1 METTKLAVAAAA
13 IARMNQNALL
23 ARHVRD
29 ALNRHL
35 NARKCRIIHERR
47 ISMRRDRS
55 WPILVNL
62 ECNAREPREL
72 REPIKNIVFY
82 FLLVMNVKSRA
93 RVCMWCYP

>member
-1 METTKLAVAAAA
+1 METTNPALAAAA
-13 IARMNQNALL
+13 IVRMNQNALL

-29 ALNRHL
+29 ALNRRL
-35 NARKCRIIHERR
+35 NARRYPIIHDRR
-47 ISMRRDRS
+47 ISMHRDRS

-62 ECNAREPREL
+62 ECNAREL

-82 FLLVMNVKSRA
+82 FLLVMNIKSRA